1 MKKSDIKDGMLFLI
15 QYYDRK
21 PVWNILINNRLY
33 ELNNKFC
40 YSEFD
45 EFDEDL
51 NFVHGDENNGKI
63 LKIATC
69 GDTLTF
75 ILRDAI
81 EGKDIEYSGDF
92 ELLWERKEP
101 LSINIKAEIENVE
114 EIKAIITDLEDR
126 LSNLKVRL
134 SL

>member
-1 MKKSDIKDGMLFLI
+1 MKKSEVKNGMLFLI
-15 QYYDRK
+15 QYDDK
-21 PVWNILINNRLY
+21 EPVWNILIDKNLY
-33 ELNNKFC
+33 ELNNRFC
-40 YSEFD
+40 YSEFC

-51 NFVHGDENNGKI
+51 NFVFGDDEGKI

-81 EGKDIEYSGDF
+81 EGKNIEQSGDF
-92 ELLWERKEP
+92 ELLWEREKP

-114 EIKAIITDLEDR
+114 EIKEIIADLEDR
-126 LSNLKVRL
+126 LSNLKIRL